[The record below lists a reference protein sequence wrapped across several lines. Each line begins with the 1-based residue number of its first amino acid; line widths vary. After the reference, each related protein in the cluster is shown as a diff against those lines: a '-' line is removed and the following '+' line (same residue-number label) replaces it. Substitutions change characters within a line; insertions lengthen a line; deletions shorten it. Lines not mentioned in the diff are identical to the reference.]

1 MNKLSN
7 YAVAVLHTVTNFAR
21 DCLVGILGMM
31 TSRHDGYFQIMDRD
45 WWAKNTITVVLV
57 SCCISADTSL
67 PLRI

>member
-21 DCLVGILGMM
+21 DYLVGILGMM
-31 TSRHDGYFQIMDRD
+31 TSCHDGYFQITNRE
-45 WWAKNTITVVLV
+45 WWAQDTITVVLV
-57 SCCISADTSL
+57 SCCISADTAL